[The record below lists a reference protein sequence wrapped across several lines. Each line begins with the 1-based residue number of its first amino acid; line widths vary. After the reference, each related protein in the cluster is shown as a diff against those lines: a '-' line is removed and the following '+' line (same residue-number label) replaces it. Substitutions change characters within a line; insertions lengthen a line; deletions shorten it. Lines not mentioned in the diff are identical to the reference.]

1 MGRGCPSRGLKTRD
15 LLFMNALLL
24 GFHTRKSRVLT
35 RSGCSLA
42 DIDRSVVM
50 LVQSTCLLLKITC
63 VPTGLIVRMG
73 HQGRGQSP

>member
-50 LVQSTCLLLKITC
+50 LVQSTCLLLKNT
-63 VPTGLIVRMG
+63 VFLPA
-73 HQGRGQSP
+73 